1 MALMS
6 FHRKLLSENIKV
18 SYKVFLENKEQK
30 VRNSAIW
37 VLNEKKKK
45 EKNDELIFKTQK
57 YKYFPSLYG
66 S

>member
-45 EKNDELIFKTQK
+45 KKRQTDI
-57 YKYFPSLYG
+57 
-66 S
+66 